1 MLNGSEE
8 FGEVF
13 IFLLIISLFLST
25 NAAIMIAMMDKNIP
39 IPILSITGIPFSF
52 FVIFLAIGIKILSYS
67 GMRRIIER
75 VIVLCSVAGGI
86 LKFGPMFLFI
96 AIPCFVKN
104 VAGCWNITANI
115 RSIVHMGNNRSN
127 SLMVLRLEKPVLLL
141 SSPAKLFVLVLVV
154 VVVASVLLQLHRGF
168 PCSLYTII

>member
-1 MLNGSEE
+1 MLNGSVV

-13 IFLLIISLFLST
+13 ISLLIFSLFLST
-25 NAAIMIAMMDKNIP
+25 NAAITMAMMDMNMP
-39 IPILSITGIPFSF
+39 IPILVMTVIPFSF
-52 FVIFLAIGIKILSYS
+52 FDIFLAIGIKTLSYN
-67 GMRRIIER
+67 GMRRIIDK

>member
-25 NAAIMIAMMDKNIP
+25 KAAITMAMMDKNIP

-52 FVIFLAIGIKILSYS
+52 FVIFLAIGIKTLSYN

-75 VIVLCSVAGGI
+75 VIVLCNVAGGI

-104 VAGCWNITANI
+104 VAGCWNMTAKV
-115 RSIVHMGNNRSN
+115 RSMVHTGKRRSK
-127 SLMVLRLEKPVLLL
+127 SFTVSRPEKL
-141 SSPAKLFVLVLVV
+141 
-154 VVVASVLLQLHRGF
+154 
-168 PCSLYTII
+168 